1 MNYRHAFHAGNFADV
16 FKHALLSR
24 ILVYLG
30 RKPTP
35 FRYID
40 THAGLGRYDL
50 AGDEAT
56 RTGEW
61 RAGIGRLCAAKHP
74 PAIEALLRPYLDAVG
89 FLTDDG
95 RPLDYP
101 GSPALAQALLR
112 EGDRLLL
119 AELHPDDAAAL
130 RVAIGRDKR
139 VKILM
144 RDGYEVLNAAIPPPE
159 RRGLILIDP
168 PFEVPDE
175 FDRLAAALAGA
186 CRKWAT
192 GTYAVWYPI
201 KDAAPLAAFYNRL
214 EASNLP
220 PSCRLE
226 FAREAPAPGGAL
238 RGCGLF
244 VINPPYLLADEARQ
258 LLPYLAQV
266 LGQADEPPFRP
277 IVAEVPAS
285 DRR

>member
-30 RKPTP
+30 RKPAP

-61 RAGIGRLCAAKHP
+61 RAGIGRLCAAVHP

-89 FLTDDG
+89 SLTDDG

-101 GSPALAQALLR
+101 GSPALAQSLLR
-112 EGDRLLL
+112 DGDRLLL
-119 AELHPDDAAAL
+119 AELHPDDAATL
-130 RVAIGRDKR
+130 RVAMGRDKR

-144 RDGYEVLNAAIPPPE
+144 RDGYEVLNAAIPAPE
-159 RRGLILIDP
+159 RRGVVLIDP

-175 FDRLAAALAGA
+175 FNRLAAALAGA

-201 KDAAPLAAFYNRL
+201 KEAAPLAAFYDRL
-214 EASNLP
+214 DGLNLP
-220 PSCRLE
+220 PACRLE
-226 FAREAPAPGGAL
+226 LARETPAPGAAL
-238 RGCGLF
+238 RGCGLL

-266 LGQADEPPFRP
+266 LGQADAPPFRP
-277 IVAEVPAS
+277 LIAEMPA
-285 DRR
+285 R